1 MTGYELS
8 WITDHVAL
16 GHAPMSYAE
25 LDSIRGQGISA
36 IVNLCAEFEDLHH
49 IQEKHGFE
57 VYYLPTPDNE
67 APALAELE
75 KALDWLDE
83 SVYLGK
89 KVLVHCRL
97 GIGRTGTF
105 ATAFLL
111 RKGFALKV
119 AAKKIEK
126 TRAVS
131 SSFAQWRLL
140 RKYRK
145 TSGQLTV
152 REPSLE
158 SERTVDLSPF
168 FLDYEALLAQIDRAL
183 QEAANAGAAVPSCG
197 WDTEECCYRPVDLH
211 LIEAAYLSNGL
222 NRTLKSHERRA
233 AIERAAG
240 VAKKIRAIETQ
251 MKAGRDRSGGFPGE
265 VRERYLRERIK
276 CPLNVDAK
284 CIVYPSR
291 PVACRI
297 YGLSDALFGAALSER
312 LDLQH
317 IRNALTRTSKA
328 LLHALTS
335 TLPSEQDF
343 SFTLSDT
350 VSGKF
355 VQQYFE
361 RLVQGL

>member
-1 MTGYELS
+1 
-8 WITDHVAL
+8 
-16 GHAPMSYAE
+16 
-25 LDSIRGQGISA
+25 
-36 IVNLCAEFEDLHH
+36 
-49 IQEKHGFE
+49 
-57 VYYLPTPDNE
+57 
-67 APALAELE
+67 
-75 KALDWLDE
+75 
-83 SVYLGK
+83 
-89 KVLVHCRL
+89 VLVHCRL

-131 SSFAQWRLL
+131 SSFAQWNLL

-145 TSGQLTV
+145 ASGKLTI

-158 SERTVDLSPF
+158 SERIVDLSPF
-168 FLDYEALLAQIDRAL
+168 FLDHEALLEQIDRAF
-183 QEAANAGAAVPSCG
+183 QEAASEGAARLSCG
-197 WDTEECCYRPVDLH
+197 RDTEECCYHLVDLH
-211 LIEAAYLSNGL
+211 LIEAAYLSNRL
-222 NRTLKSHERRA
+222 NRSLKSHERQA

-240 VAKKIRAIETQ
+240 VAKKIRDIEKQ
-251 MKAGRDRSGGFPGE
+251 MKTGRDRSGGFSGK
-265 VRERYLRERIK
+265 VRERYLQERIK
-276 CPLNVDAK
+276 CPLNVDAR

-291 PVACRI
+291 PVTCRL
-297 YGLSDALFGAALSER
+297 YGLPDAFLGAALPER

-335 TLPSEQDF
+335 TLPSEQKF
-343 SFTLSDT
+343 SFTLADT

-361 RLVQGL
+361 RLAQSL